1 MYLYSSFA
9 PATPLTGLLYAND
22 DIVDNSNYKSKI
34 TGGALTAHGNS
45 AISDLNEYVAN
56 LTAGATYTIVVT
68 SFQTGVTGTVGF
80 TVTGPGAVTVSANAN
95 TVGYAPTATTGAA
108 SGTTQTGAT
117 LNGTV
122 NDNNDATT
130 ATFDYGL
137 TTGYGTNVAATTGGT
152 VSAGSGSTATA
163 VTIAGLTCNTT
174 YHFRVKGVNSYGT
187 ANGSDASFTTSACT
201 YSVTYNGNGNTGGSA
216 PTDGSSPYANG
227 ATVTVLGNTGSLAKT
242 GYTFAGWNTAANGSG
257 TSYAPAA
264 TFSMGTANV
273 TLYAQWT
280 PVTYTVTY
288 DGNGNTG
295 GSAPTDG
302 SSPYANGATVTVLG
316 NTGSL
321 AKTGYTFAGWNT
333 AANGSGTS
341 YAPAATFSMGTAN
354 VTLYAQW
361 TINTPSATSG
371 SASSITATGATLNG
385 TVNDNGLTTTVTFD
399 HGLTTGY
406 GTNVGATTGGTVNA
420 GSGNTAT
427 AVAIT
432 GLTCNTTY
440 HFRVKA
446 TSAGGTTNGSDASF
460 TTSACVPGAP
470 TIGTATAGDTS
481 ASVAF
486 SAPGSNGGAAITGYT
501 ATSSPGGLT
510 GTCAS
515 SPCTVTG
522 LTNGTA
528 YTFTVTATNSAGTG
542 SASAASNSVT
552 PKASQTITFANPGAQ
567 NFGTTPTLTAS
578 AAPSGLTVSF
588 TSSTT
593 GVCTI
598 TSGGALTFVTAG
610 NCTINA
616 DQAGDGS
623 YLAAAQV
630 QQTFVVNAVVPGAPT
645 IGTATA
651 GDTSA
656 SVAFSAPGSNGGAA
670 ITGYTATSS
679 PGGLTGTCASSPC
692 TVTGLTNGTAYT
704 FTVTA
709 TNSAGTGSASAAS
722 NSVTPKASQTITFA
736 NPGAQNFG
744 TTPTLTASAAPSGLT
759 VSFTSSTTGVCTIT
773 SGGALTFVTAG
784 NCTINADQA
793 GDGSY
798 LAAAQV
804 QQTFV
809 VNAVVPG
816 APTIGTA
823 TAGDTQA
830 TVTFTAP
837 ASNGGATITGYT
849 ATSSPGGITG
859 TCASSPCTATGLT
872 NGQAY
877 TFTVTATN
885 SVGTSSASAA
895 SNSVTPQPG
904 PAVVSV
910 AVPANGSYKAGS
922 NLDFTVTWDQ
932 NVTVTGTP
940 RIALTIGATTVYA
953 NYVNNPTATTTL
965 FRYTVLAGQT
975 DTDGIAV
982 GALGLNGGTIQNAIN
997 VNATLTLN
1005 SVGGTA
1011 SVLVDTTAPTL
1022 PAANI
1027 VVNNQADPHKIVL
1040 TFSEALAPA
1049 SIGTADGWTT
1059 TANGGSPTY
1068 SVASVAIS
1076 GGNTIVTLT
1085 LNTVDLTGTT
1095 TYIPNSAA
1103 NGHLKI
1109 TPPATLTDVA
1119 GNTYAAGLVTEASA
1133 THVLDNTAPTLSAVS
1148 ASSPTSSG
1156 GTLAATASEKAK
1168 GYWVA
1173 VATGAAAPTVAEV
1186 KAGANY
1192 GAVTVVA
1199 HGSGTLPNGSAGS
1212 LSLTGLSAS
1221 TAYDIHLMAEDAAG
1235 NPTAAISS
1243 GTITTSAAP
1252 AGGGGGGGSA
1262 PNTLPSGGG
1271 SAAPQAGQTVTVTN
1285 NGSSGSTISLP
1296 PPSTGSNTVNISLP
1310 GSTGTVSV
1318 NSNSAGTQLGV
1329 QNVTLPGST
1338 TPVTTVTV
1346 DQGSATLTATRTGQP
1361 VVGLKNGIIVVSG
1374 SDNSKVT
1381 VDTTGSAATI
1391 AVQTSDTIIVPTGS
1405 PNVSGTVV
1413 NLPAPPASGSAPAI
1427 TVQTGGQSLNIQSN
1441 QANTSMTFKVF
1452 DIGGTQTPVLAVS
1465 GSAQITAG
1473 GANQPL
1479 VSVGGGGNVIR
1490 TGGSGSGQQCSTV
1503 VQASSGNS
1511 GDVVHVVSCQI
1522 VLQTGTFSALN
1533 GGKRNGFA
1541 AIKDGIVWGGETVA
1555 LDQNGKVIVVY
1566 LGTKEGTSDAVG
1578 DNLDKGGNSFTA
1590 GAYIN
1595 HVFIPRLA
1603 GAPERLQGAKLDESV
1618 FQIVNQALG
1627 TTTAPHTPIQ
1637 SSQGVLRF
1645 NLKAASAAQ
1654 IAQFAASTGGDDI
1667 NVLPS
1672 NRIYVDTSRA
1682 DGIRFNAE
1690 GDVEVATSGLV
1701 STFVPAVTDPRL
1713 FAIRLA
1719 QALPGAISHQRWNV
1733 TWYITTADALYV
1745 GRPQWETRATAFDAN
1760 VFSSAADNN
1769 VMYSDNGIA
1778 QILVPDFHDYNTLS
1792 STFAKDLND
1801 PSLSLLPNMDGTVKA
1816 TVNGVIYILAPRWT
1830 LLKPAEAA
1838 GMPAW
1843 WMNGSVFYI
1852 KNADGSAQGFTVV
1865 R

>member
-460 TTSACVPGAP
+460 TTSAC
-470 TIGTATAGDTS
+470 
-481 ASVAF
+481 
-486 SAPGSNGGAAITGYT
+486 
-501 ATSSPGGLT
+501 
-510 GTCAS
+510 
-515 SPCTVTG
+515 
-522 LTNGTA
+522 
-528 YTFTVTATNSAGTG
+528 
-542 SASAASNSVT
+542 
-552 PKASQTITFANPGAQ
+552 
-567 NFGTTPTLTAS
+567 
-578 AAPSGLTVSF
+578 
-588 TSSTT
+588 
-593 GVCTI
+593 
-598 TSGGALTFVTAG
+598 
-610 NCTINA
+610 
-616 DQAGDGS
+616 
-623 YLAAAQV
+623 
-630 QQTFVVNAVVPGAPT
+630 VPGAPT